1 MYWQKDEQKLAILGT
16 HYYFF
21 PNFLRSLPTA
31 KINYGHQRR
40 NLRKNQFPIKPLLL
54 TNSDDALILMKTSL
68 GFFFL
73 KKGIWIFADSM
84 WFPLLFLFQKVICGL
99 NNKIY
104 EHTVEGKK
112 DKETKVEQVAQYMEA
127 RIKGTRDHNSWARKF
142 FFCECLNFF
151 NVILQIILTDKFLGG
166 EFSTYGTEVLINENF
181 SVTNFLKNR
190 PSWQHWHY

>member
-1 MYWQKDEQKLAILGT
+1 
-16 HYYFF
+16 
-21 PNFLRSLPTA
+21 
-31 KINYGHQRR
+31 
-40 NLRKNQFPIKPLLL
+40 
-54 TNSDDALILMKTSL
+54 
-68 GFFFL
+68 
-73 KKGIWIFADSM
+73 M

-166 EFSTYGTEVLINENF
+166 EFSTYGTEVMINENF
-181 SVTNFLKNR
+181 SVTNFQLVEKY
-190 PSWQHWHY
+190 P

>member
-1 MYWQKDEQKLAILGT
+1 MLVERW
-16 HYYFF
+16 
-21 PNFLRSLPTA
+21 A
-31 KINYGHQRR
+31 KVGNSGYA
-40 NLRKNQFPIKPLLL
+40 LLL
-54 TNSDDALILMKTSL
+54 FSEFSKKSAYCENKLWTSKEKPEKKPISYKAPPLNQLWWCFNSYENLF
-68 GFFFL
+68 GFFFS
-73 KKGIWIFADSM
+73 KKKEIWIFADSM